1 MVGHLDADC
10 FHLARALWIMKYM
23 TNPKND
29 QICKQIEKTWLQQY
43 STREDGKYINSRRVL
58 QVYLDENNLTRD
70 QLDYLVGPDSI
81 SLWTNPVTAPSTE
94 M

>member
-1 MVGHLDADC
+1 MVGHMDADC

-23 TNPKND
+23 QNPNND
-29 QICKQIEKTWLQQY
+29 QICKQIEKTWLKQH

-58 QVYLDENNLTRD
+58 KAYLDENHIHRD
-70 QLDYLVGPDSI
+70 QLEFLMGPDSI
-81 SLWTNPVTAPSTE
+81 SLWTNPVVAPPSD